1 MSRISINIAG
11 ETYLADIGFNTF
23 VYIGDNGLGARD
35 DYGRYAIGLLS
46 VACYD
51 YHPKVDWRELAES
64 LDANGV
70 YQLIDAVTAIVNAVA
85 DAYEAVA
92 PDLSESPAPSEPA
105 PSDFERRVMAAGA
118 LPISP
123 PQGAV

>member
-1 MSRISINIAG
+1 MSRISFNIAG

-64 LDANGV
+64 LDAAGV

-85 DAYEAVA
+85 DAYAE
-92 PDLSESPAPSEPA
+92 PDLPESPAQPEVV
-105 PSDFERRVMAAGA
+105 PSDFERRIMAAGA

-123 PQGAV
+123 P